1 MWAFLGLGPAPAS
14 QFTANGRS
22 AAWLISGSAAQ
33 RLSGSAAQRLSL
45 DSMLTIPRIPRIP
58 LPIVVM
64 IYAWIMLCKWIPTD
78 RRVRRELPIDF
89 VPTPFRWIPNRIQ
102 FVRGG
107 AAGAAASCIYA
118 CVYSTQYCRDVH
130 RSLGY
135 GFRLTTSLIDRHGH
149 SLWSCSIQAAEQS
162 RAEQSRAEQSRASA
176 DISSECSAVQCSA

>member
-22 AAWLISGSAAQ
+22 AAWLI
-33 RLSGSAAQRLSL
+33 SGSAAQRLSL

-78 RRVRRELPIDF
+78 PRVRRELPIDF

-107 AAGAAASCIYA
+107 LRGLLHHAYMHACTVLSTVGTYIGAW
-118 CVYSTQYCRDVH
+118 DMDF
-130 RSLGY
+130 G
-135 GFRLTTSLIDRHGH
+135 
-149 SLWSCSIQAAEQS
+149 
-162 RAEQSRAEQSRASA
+162 
-176 DISSECSAVQCSA
+176 